1 MFEFL
6 ANIFGWLLNL
16 IYNVVNNYGWA
27 LIIFTIIVKILLLP
41 ISIKQQK
48 SMKKNA
54 KLQGQMKAL
63 QFKYKNDPEKLNQE
77 MMNLYKSEG
86 TSPFAGCL
94 SSIIQ
99 LILLLSVFYMV
110 RQPLTYMKHVN
121 EFYVNREESVE
132 NVQKLDI
139 SQNAGQ
145 HNETIP
151 VLEYYQNKLRDEG
164 KLGAYQEISV
174 IQNYGQNDNKIN
186 INMEFLG
193 LDLSQIPKE
202 NASDFKVWVIPV
214 LYIVSSFISMRLTT
228 ALQKSDK
235 KKDKNEVIDITED
248 SKNGEDKENKEE
260 KKEEDTVDMSAQT
273 TKTMTWL
280 MPIMTIS
287 IAFIAPL
294 GLALYWLAN
303 NILMIIERLVLN
315 KVLKSE
321 EE

>member
-16 IYNVVNNYGWA
+16 IYNVVNNYGLA

-54 KLQGQMKAL
+54 KLQGQMKAI

-77 MMNLYKSEG
+77 IMNLYKSEG
-86 TSPFAGCL
+86 TSPFSGCL

-121 EFYVNREESVE
+121 DFFVNRQETIE

-145 HNETIP
+145 HNETMPI
-151 VLEYYQNKLRDEG
+151 LEFYENKLREEQ

-174 IQNYGQNDNKIN
+174 IKNYGQSDEKIK

-193 LDLSQIPKE
+193 LDLSQIPQE
-202 NASDFKVWVIPV
+202 NASDYRVWIIPV
-214 LYIVSSFISMRLTT
+214 LYILSSFASMKLTT
-228 ALQKSDK
+228 AMQKNDK

-248 SKNGEDKENKEE
+248 SENGEKEENKEE
-260 KKEEDTVDMSAQT
+260 TVDMTAQT